1 MKLAS
6 ISIALTLM
14 LSGSPALAENWVT
27 VVDGEDIGA
36 SVDKDS
42 IQRGSDNLVF
52 FMVRKIDRSDSAV
65 DCQNRVIYTLKQYI
79 TRTIFSDNPNWR
91 NEGRAVEPSTIGDFI
106 LQYVC
111 ANAP

>member
-1 MKLAS
+1 
-6 ISIALTLM
+6 M
-14 LSGSPALAENWVT
+14 LGASPALAENWVT
-27 VVDGEDIGA
+27 VVDDEFGA

-42 IQRGSDNLVF
+42 IRRGSDNLVYF
-52 FMVRKIDRSDSAV
+52 TARKIDRSDSAV
-65 DCQNRVIYTLKQYI
+65 DCQNRVSYSLKLYI

-91 NEGRAVEPSTIGDFI
+91 NEGRAVQPGTIGDFI